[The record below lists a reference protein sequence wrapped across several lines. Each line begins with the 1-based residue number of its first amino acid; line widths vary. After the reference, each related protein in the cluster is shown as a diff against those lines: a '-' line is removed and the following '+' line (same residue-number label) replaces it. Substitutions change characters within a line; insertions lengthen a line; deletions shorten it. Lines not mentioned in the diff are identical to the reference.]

1 MLSMKKPQ
9 LRKSTVNNLIT
20 YAIVAVFYIVVTV
33 MIQTGNAS
41 RHMQSL
47 LVPICVNVVLAVSL
61 NLVIGF
67 LGELSLGHAAFMSVG
82 AYTGGLLSIFIE
94 NRFPDLPVMVRFPI
108 SILAGGLLGAVLGAL
123 VCIVVLRLKGDY
135 LAIVTLAFGEI
146 LRSIIINLEFTGGAS
161 GLKHVPQDASFNY
174 GIVLVFL
181 VLFVINNLAKSK
193 HGRAIQAL
201 RDNTI
206 AATSVGINATKY
218 KLMVFVIAAFFAGM
232 AGVLYSHNYSII
244 NAGTFDYNKSI
255 EILVMVVLGGIG
267 SVRGSVIAGAV
278 IAVLPEMLRSLQDYR
293 MLIYAI
299 VLIVMMLFTSNDQ
312 LKMYV
317 AKYNPVSFVKSKFA
331 AKKVKKE
338 EN

>member
-1 MLSMKKPQ
+1 MKKPQ
-9 LRKSTVNNLIT
+9 KLRKSTVNNLIT
-20 YAIVAVFYIVVTV
+20 YAMVLAFYIVVTV
-33 MIQTGNAS
+33 MVQTGAAS
-41 RHMQSL
+41 RHMKSL
-47 LVPICVNVVLAVSL
+47 LVPICVNIVLAVSL

-82 AYTGGLLSIFIE
+82 AYTGGLVSIWV
-94 NRFPDLPVMVRFPI
+94 NNNFPQIPVLVRFPL
-108 SILAGGLLGAVLGAL
+108 SIVLGGIVAAVFGAV
-123 VCIVVLRLKGDY
+123 VCAVVLRLKGDY

-146 LRSIIINLEFTGGAS
+146 LRSIIINLDFTGGAS
-161 GLKHVPQDASFNY
+161 GLKGVPQDATFTY
-174 GIVLVFL
+174 GIILVFIT
-181 VLFVINNLAKSK
+181 LFVINNLAKSK
-193 HGRAIQAL
+193 HGRAIMAL

-232 AGVLYSHNYSII
+232 AGTLYSHNYSII

-299 VLIVMMLFTSNDQ
+299 VLIAMMLFTSNDT
-312 LKMYV
+312 LKS
-317 AKYNPVSFVKSKFA
+317 YNPVNIVKKAVKGKLSKSK
-331 AKKVKKE
+331 E
-338 EN
+338 GN

>member
-1 MLSMKKPQ
+1 MKKIK

-20 YAIVAVFYIVVTV
+20 YAIVALFYIVVTV
-33 MIQTGNAS
+33 MIATGNAT

-47 LVPICVNVVLAVSL
+47 LVPICVNVTLAVSL

-67 LGELSLGHAAFMSVG
+67 LGELSLGHAAFMSIG
-82 AYTGGLLSIFIE
+82 AYTGGLLSIFMK
-94 NRFPDLPVMVRFPI
+94 NMFPNLPVMVRFPL
-108 SILAGGLLGAVLGAL
+108 SMLAGGIAGAIFGAL
-123 VCIVVLRLKGDY
+123 VCVVVLRLKGDY

-146 LRSIIINLEFTGGAS
+146 LRSIIINLDFTGGPS
-161 GLKHVPQDASFNY
+161 GLKGVPQDASFTY
-174 GIVLVFL
+174 GIILVFL
-181 VLFVINNLAKSK
+181 TLFVINNLAKSK

-218 KLMVFVIAAFFAGM
+218 KLMVFALAAFFAGM

-267 SVRGSVIAGAV
+267 SVRGSVIAGAL
-278 IAVLPEMLRSLQDYR
+278 IAVIPEMLRSLQDYR

-299 VLIVMMLFTSNDQ
+299 VLIVMMLGTSNEK
-312 LKMYV
+312 LKLLI
-317 AKYNPVSFVKSKFA
+317 AKYSPVQFVKNTLA

-338 EN
+338 EK

>member
-1 MLSMKKPQ
+1 MKKTK

-20 YAIVAVFYIVVTV
+20 YAIVALFYIVVTV
-33 MIQTGNAS
+33 MIATGNAT

-47 LVPICVNVVLAVSL
+47 LVPICVNVTLAVSL

-67 LGELSLGHAAFMSVG
+67 LGELSLGHAAFMSIG
-82 AYTGGLLSIFIE
+82 AYAGGLLSIFMK
-94 NRFPDLPVMVRFPI
+94 NMFPNLPVMVRFPL
-108 SILAGGLLGAVLGAL
+108 SMLAGGIVGAMFGAL
-123 VCIVVLRLKGDY
+123 VCVVVLRLKGDY

-146 LRSIIINLEFTGGAS
+146 LRSIIINLDFTGGPS
-161 GLKHVPQDASFNY
+161 GLKGVPQDATFTY
-174 GIVLVFL
+174 GIILVFL
-181 VLFVINNLAKSK
+181 TLFVINNLAKSK

-218 KLMVFVIAAFFAGM
+218 KLMVFALAAFFAGM

-267 SVRGSVIAGAV
+267 SVRGSVIAGAL
-278 IAVLPEMLRSLQDYR
+278 IAVIPEMLRSLQDYR

-299 VLIVMMLFTSNDQ
+299 VLIVMMLGTSNEK
-312 LKMYV
+312 LKLLI
-317 AKYNPVSFVKSKFA
+317 AKYSPVQFVKNTLA

-338 EN
+338 EK

>member
-1 MLSMKKPQ
+1 MKKTK

-20 YAIVAVFYIVVTV
+20 YAIVALFYIVVTV

-82 AYTGGLLSIFIE
+82 AYTGGLLSIYLK
-94 NRFPDLPVMVRFPI
+94 NAFPQIPVAVRFPI
-108 SILAGGLLGAVLGAL
+108 SILAGGILAAIFGAL
-123 VCIVVLRLKGDY
+123 VCVVVLRLKGDY

-146 LRSIIINLEFTGGAS
+146 LRSIVINLEFTGGAS
-161 GLKHVPQDASFNY
+161 GLKGVPQNASFTY
-174 GIVLVFL
+174 GIIMVFIT
-181 VLFVINNLAKSK
+181 LFVIQNLAKSK

-206 AATSVGINATKY
+206 AATSVGVNATRY
-218 KLMVFVIAAFFAGM
+218 KLLVFSVAAFFAGM
-232 AGVLYSHNYSII
+232 AGVLYSHNYSILT
-244 NAGTFDYNKSI
+244 AGTFDYNYSI

-267 SVRGSVIAGAV
+267 SVRGSVIAGAL
-278 IAVLPEMLRSLQDYR
+278 IAILPEMLRSLQDYR

-299 VLIVMMLFTSNDQ
+299 VLIVMMLFTSNEQ
-312 LKMYV
+312 LKLMV
-317 AKYNPVSFVKSKFA
+317 AKYSPVAAVKKALA
-331 AKKVKKE
+331 AKKSQKE

>member
-1 MLSMKKPQ
+1 MKKTK

-20 YAIVAVFYIVVTV
+20 YAIVALFYIVVTV
-33 MIQTGNAS
+33 MIATGNAT

-47 LVPICVNVVLAVSL
+47 LVPICVNVTLAVSL
-61 NLVIGF
+61 NVVIGF
-67 LGELSLGHAAFMSVG
+67 LGELSLGHAAFMSIG
-82 AYTGGLLSIFIE
+82 AYTGGLLSIFMK
-94 NRFPDLPVMVRFPI
+94 NMFPNLPVMVRFPL
-108 SILAGGLLGAVLGAL
+108 SMLAGGIAGAIFGAL
-123 VCIVVLRLKGDY
+123 VCVVVLRLKGDY

-146 LRSIIINLEFTGGAS
+146 LRSIIINLDFTGGPS
-161 GLKHVPQDASFNY
+161 GLKGVPQDASFTY
-174 GIVLVFL
+174 GIILVFL
-181 VLFVINNLAKSK
+181 TLFVINNLAKSK

-218 KLMVFVIAAFFAGM
+218 KLMVFALAAFFAGM

-267 SVRGSVIAGAV
+267 SVRGSVIAGAL
-278 IAVLPEMLRSLQDYR
+278 IAVIPEMLRSLQDYR

-299 VLIVMMLFTSNDQ
+299 VLIVMMLGTSNEK
-312 LKMYV
+312 LKLLI
-317 AKYNPVSFVKSKFA
+317 AKYSPVQFVKNTLA

-338 EN
+338 EK

>member
-1 MLSMKKPQ
+1 MKKTK

-20 YAIVAVFYIVVTV
+20 YAIVALFYIVVTV

-47 LVPICVNVVLAVSL
+47 LVPICVNIVLAVSL

-82 AYTGGLLSIFIE
+82 AYTGGLLSIYLK
-94 NRFPDLPVMVRFPI
+94 NAFPQLPVAVRFPV
-108 SILAGGLLGAVLGAL
+108 SILAGGILAAIFGAL
-123 VCIVVLRLKGDY
+123 VCVVVLRLKGDY

-146 LRSIIINLEFTGGAS
+146 LRSIVINLEFTGGAS
-161 GLKHVPQDASFNY
+161 GLKGVPQNASFTY
-174 GIVLVFL
+174 GIILVFIT
-181 VLFVINNLAKSK
+181 LFVIQNLAKSK

-206 AATSVGINATKY
+206 AAQSVGVNATRY
-218 KLMVFVIAAFFAGM
+218 KLLVFTLAAFFAGM
-232 AGVLYSHNYSII
+232 AGVLYSHNYSILT
-244 NAGTFDYNKSI
+244 AGTFDYNYSI

-267 SVRGSVIAGAV
+267 SVRGSVIAAAL
-278 IAVLPEMLRSLQDYR
+278 IAILPEMLRSLQDYR

-299 VLIVMMLFTSNDQ
+299 VLIVMMLFTSNEQ
-312 LKMYV
+312 LKLMV
-317 AKYNPVSFVKSKFA
+317 AKYSPINAVKKALA

>member
-1 MLSMKKPQ
+1 MKNLK

-20 YAIVAVFYIVVTV
+20 YAIVVLFYIVVTV
-33 MIQTGNAS
+33 MVQTGNAT

-82 AYTGGLLSIFIE
+82 AYTGGLLSIFIK
-94 NRFPDLPVMVRFPI
+94 NTFPNIPEAVRFPV
-108 SILAGGLLGAVLGAL
+108 SILAGGILAAIFGAI
-123 VCIVVLRLKGDY
+123 VCVVVLRLKGDY

-146 LRSIIINLEFTGGAS
+146 LRNIIINFEFTGGPS
-161 GLKHVPQDASFNY
+161 GLKGVPQSATFTY
-174 GIVLVFL
+174 GFILVMIT
-181 VLFVINNLAKSK
+181 LFVINNLAKSK

-218 KLMVFVIAAFFAGM
+218 KLMVFALAAFFAGM

-267 SVRGSVIAGAV
+267 SVRGSVIAGAL
-278 IAVLPEMLRSLQDYR
+278 IAVIPEMLRSLQDYR

-299 VLIVMMLFTSNDQ
+299 VLIVMMICTSNDTV
-312 LKMYV
+312 KMLI
-317 AKYNPVSFVKSKFA
+317 AKYSPAKFVKDKFA
-331 AKKVKKE
+331 AKKAKKE

>member
-1 MLSMKKPQ
+1 MKKTK

-20 YAIVAVFYIVVTV
+20 YAMVALFYIVVTV
-33 MIQTGNAS
+33 MINTGNAS
-41 RHMQSL
+41 RHLQSL

-82 AYTGGLLSIFIE
+82 AYTGGLLAIYFKNS
-94 NRFPDLPVMVRFPI
+94 FPQIPVAVRFPLAM
-108 SILAGGLLGAVLGAL
+108 LAGGIVAAIFGAI
-123 VCIVVLRLKGDY
+123 VCVVVLRLKGDY

-146 LRSIIINLEFTGGAS
+146 LRSVIINLEFTGGAS
-161 GLKHVPQDASFNY
+161 GLKGVPQNASFTY
-174 GIVLVFL
+174 GIIMVFL

-206 AATSVGINATKY
+206 AATSVGVNATRY
-218 KLMVFVIAAFFAGM
+218 KLLVFVIAAFFAGM
-232 AGVLYSHNYSII
+232 AGTLYSHNYSILT
-244 NAGTFDYNKSI
+244 AGTFDYNKSI

-267 SVRGSVIAGAV
+267 SIRGSVIAGAL
-278 IAVLPEMLRSLQDYR
+278 IAVIPEMLRSLQDYR

-299 VLIVMMLFTSNDQ
+299 VLIVMMLFTSNEQ
-312 LKMYV
+312 LKLMV
-317 AKYNPVSFVKSKFA
+317 AKYNPVNYIKKA
-331 AKKVKKE
+331 MKAKKQKE

>member
-1 MLSMKKPQ
+1 MKKTK

-20 YAIVAVFYIVVTV
+20 YAIVALFYIVVTV
-33 MIQTGNAS
+33 MIATGNAT

-47 LVPICVNVVLAVSL
+47 LVPICVNVTLAVSL

-67 LGELSLGHAAFMSVG
+67 LGELSLGHAAFMSIG
-82 AYTGGLLSIFIE
+82 AYTGGLLSIFMK
-94 NRFPDLPVMVRFPI
+94 NMFPNLPVMVRFPL
-108 SILAGGLLGAVLGAL
+108 SMLAGGIVGAMFGAL
-123 VCIVVLRLKGDY
+123 VCVVVLRLKGDY

-146 LRSIIINLEFTGGAS
+146 LRSIIINLDFTGGPS
-161 GLKHVPQDASFNY
+161 GLKGVPQDASFTY
-174 GIVLVFL
+174 GIILVFL
-181 VLFVINNLAKSK
+181 TLFVINNLAKSK

-218 KLMVFVIAAFFAGM
+218 KLMVFALAAFFAGM

-267 SVRGSVIAGAV
+267 SIRGSVIAGAL
-278 IAVLPEMLRSLQDYR
+278 IAVIPEMLRSLQDYR

-299 VLIVMMLFTSNDQ
+299 VLIVMMLGTSNEK
-312 LKMYV
+312 LKLLI
-317 AKYNPVSFVKSKFA
+317 AKYSPVQFVKNTLA

-338 EN
+338 EK

>member
-1 MLSMKKPQ
+1 MKKTK

-20 YAIVAVFYIVVTV
+20 YAIVALFYIVVTV
-33 MIQTGNAS
+33 MIATGNAT

-47 LVPICVNVVLAVSL
+47 LVPICVNVTLAVSL

-67 LGELSLGHAAFMSVG
+67 LGELSLGHAAFMSIG
-82 AYTGGLLSIFIE
+82 AYAGGLLSIFMK
-94 NRFPDLPVMVRFPI
+94 NMFPNLPVMVRFPL
-108 SILAGGLLGAVLGAL
+108 SMLAGGIVGAMFGAL
-123 VCIVVLRLKGDY
+123 VCVVVLRLKGDY

-146 LRSIIINLEFTGGAS
+146 LRSIIINLEFTGGPS
-161 GLKHVPQDASFNY
+161 GLKGVPQDASFTY
-174 GIVLVFL
+174 GIILVFL
-181 VLFVINNLAKSK
+181 TLFVINNLAKSK

-218 KLMVFVIAAFFAGM
+218 KLMVFALAAFFAGM

-267 SVRGSVIAGAV
+267 SVRGSVIAGAL
-278 IAVLPEMLRSLQDYR
+278 IAVIPEMLRSLQDYR

-299 VLIVMMLFTSNDQ
+299 VLIVMMLGTSNEK
-312 LKMYV
+312 LKLLI
-317 AKYNPVSFVKSKFA
+317 AKYSPVQFVKNTLA

-338 EN
+338 EK

>member
-1 MLSMKKPQ
+1 MKNKK

-20 YAIVAVFYIVVTV
+20 YAIVLLFYIVVTV
-33 MIQTGNAS
+33 MINTGHAS
-41 RHMQSL
+41 RHMKSL
-47 LVPICVNVVLAVSL
+47 LVPICINVVLAVSL

-82 AYTGGLLSIFIE
+82 AYTGGLLSIFMK
-94 NRFPDLPVMVRFPI
+94 NAFPNLPVMLRFTM
-108 SILAGGLLGAVLGAL
+108 SIVAGGIAGALFGAL
-123 VCIVVLRLKGDY
+123 VCVVVLRLKGDY

-161 GLKHVPQDASFNY
+161 GLKGVPQNATFTY
-174 GIVLVFL
+174 GIVLVFIT
-181 VLFVINNLAKSK
+181 LFVINNLAKSK

-218 KLMVFVIAAFFAGM
+218 KLMVFALAAFFAGM

-244 NAGTFDYNKSI
+244 SAGTFDYNKSI

-267 SVRGSVIAGAV
+267 SIRGSVIAGAL
-278 IAVLPEMLRSLQDYR
+278 IAILPEMLRSLQDYR

-299 VLIVMMLFTSNDQ
+299 VLIVMMLGTSNDRVKT
-312 LKMYV
+312 LIS
-317 AKYNPVSFVKSKFA
+317 KYSPVNIVKNKLNP
-331 AKKVKKE
+331 KKE
-338 EN
+338 EA

>member
-1 MLSMKKPQ
+1 MKKTK

-20 YAIVAVFYIVVTV
+20 YAIVALFYIVVTV

-82 AYTGGLLSIFIE
+82 AYTGGLLSIYLK
-94 NRFPDLPVMVRFPI
+94 NAFPQIPVAVRFPI
-108 SILAGGLLGAVLGAL
+108 SILAGGILAAIFGAL
-123 VCIVVLRLKGDY
+123 VCVVVLRLKGDY

-146 LRSIIINLEFTGGAS
+146 LRSIVINLEFTGGAS
-161 GLKHVPQDASFNY
+161 GLKGVPQNASFTY
-174 GIVLVFL
+174 GIIMVFIT
-181 VLFVINNLAKSK
+181 LFVIQNLAKSK

-206 AATSVGINATKY
+206 AATSVGVNATRY
-218 KLMVFVIAAFFAGM
+218 KLLVFTLAAFFAGM
-232 AGVLYSHNYSII
+232 AGVLYSHNYSILT
-244 NAGTFDYNKSI
+244 AGTFDYNYSI

-267 SVRGSVIAGAV
+267 SVRGSVIAGAL
-278 IAVLPEMLRSLQDYR
+278 IAILPEMLRSLQDYR

-299 VLIVMMLFTSNDQ
+299 VLIVMMLFTSNEQ
-312 LKMYV
+312 LKLMV
-317 AKYNPVSFVKSKFA
+317 AKYSPVAAVKKALA
-331 AKKVKKE
+331 AKKSQKE

>member
-1 MLSMKKPQ
+1 MKKTK

-20 YAIVAVFYIVVTV
+20 YAIVLLFYIVVTV

-82 AYTGGLLSIFIE
+82 AYTGGLLSILFK
-94 NRFPDLPVMVRFPI
+94 NMFPQLPVMLRFTM
-108 SILAGGLLGAVLGAL
+108 SIVAGGIAGAVFGAI
-123 VCIVVLRLKGDY
+123 VCVVVLRLKGDY

-161 GLKHVPQDASFNY
+161 GLKGVPQDATFTY
-174 GIVLVFL
+174 GMVLVFIT
-181 VLFVINNLAKSK
+181 LFVINNLAKSK

-218 KLMVFVIAAFFAGM
+218 KLMVFALAAFFAGM

-267 SVRGSVIAGAV
+267 SVRGSVIAGAL
-278 IAVLPEMLRSLQDYR
+278 IAILPEMLRSLQDYR

-299 VLIVMMLFTSNDQ
+299 VLIVMMLGTSNDKI
-312 LKMYV
+312 KMYI
-317 AKYNPVSFVKSKFA
+317 AKYSPVNFVKSKL
-331 AKKVKKE
+331 KKSDKE
-338 EN
+338 EA

>member
-1 MLSMKKPQ
+1 MKKTK

-20 YAIVAVFYIVVTV
+20 YAIVALFYIVVTV

-82 AYTGGLLSIFIE
+82 AYTGGLLSIFLKKAL
-94 NRFPDLPVMVRFPI
+94 PGLPVAVRFPLA
-108 SILAGGLLGAVLGAL
+108 ILAGGILAAIFGAI
-123 VCIVVLRLKGDY
+123 VCVVVLRLKGDY

-146 LRSIIINLEFTGGAS
+146 LRSVIINLDFTGGPS
-161 GLKHVPQDASFNY
+161 GLKGVPQNASFTY
-174 GIVLVFL
+174 GIILVFM

-218 KLMVFVIAAFFAGM
+218 KLMVFAIAAFFAGM
-232 AGVLYSHNYSII
+232 AGALYSHNYSII

-267 SVRGSVIAGAV
+267 SVRGSVIAGAL
-278 IAVLPEMLRSLQDYR
+278 IAVIPEMLRSLQDYR

-299 VLIVMMLFTSNDQ
+299 VLIVMMLFTSNET
-312 LKMYV
+312 LKLQV
-317 AKYNPVSFVKSKFA
+317 AKYNPANYVKKALA
-331 AKKVKKE
+331 AKKQKE

>member
-1 MLSMKKPQ
+1 MKKPN
-9 LRKSTVNNLIT
+9 LRKSTANNLIT
-20 YAIVAVFYIVVTV
+20 YAIVALFYIVVTV
-33 MIQTGNAS
+33 MIQTGHAS

-67 LGELSLGHAAFMSVG
+67 LGELSLGHAAFMSIG
-82 AYTGGLLSIFIE
+82 AYTGGLLSILMK
-94 NRFPDLPVMVRFPI
+94 NMFPNLPVMVRFPL
-108 SILAGGLLGAVLGAL
+108 SILAGGIAGAIFGAL
-123 VCIVVLRLKGDY
+123 VCVVVLRLKGDY

-146 LRSIIINLEFTGGAS
+146 LRSIIINLEFTGGPS
-161 GLKHVPQDASFNY
+161 GLKGVPQDASFTY
-174 GIVLVFL
+174 GIILVFIT
-181 VLFVINNLAKSK
+181 LFVINNLAKSK

-218 KLMVFVIAAFFAGM
+218 KLMVFALAAFFAGM

-267 SVRGSVIAGAV
+267 SVRGSVIAGAL
-278 IAVLPEMLRSLQDYR
+278 IAVIPEMLRSLQDYR

-299 VLIVMMLFTSNDQ
+299 VLIVMMIGTSNEKVK
-312 LKMYV
+312 LLI
-317 AKYNPVSFVKSKFA
+317 AKYSPVKFVKNTLA
-331 AKKVKKE
+331 QKKAQKE
-338 EN
+338 EK

>member
-1 MLSMKKPQ
+1 MKNLK

-20 YAIVAVFYIVVTV
+20 YAIVVLFYIVVMV
-33 MIQTGNAS
+33 MIQTGNAT

-82 AYTGGLLSIFIE
+82 AYTGGLLSIFIK
-94 NRFPDLPVMVRFPI
+94 NNLPNLPEVVRFPI
-108 SILAGGLLGAVLGAL
+108 SILAGGLLAAIFGAI
-123 VCIVVLRLKGDY
+123 VCVVVLRLKGDY

-146 LRSIIINLEFTGGAS
+146 LRSIIINLEFTGGPS
-161 GLKHVPQDASFNY
+161 GLKGVPQSASFTY
-174 GIVLVFL
+174 GFILVMIT
-181 VLFVINNLAKSK
+181 LFVINNLAKSK

-218 KLMVFVIAAFFAGM
+218 KLMVFALAAFFAGM

-267 SVRGSVIAGAV
+267 SVRGSVIAGAL
-278 IAVLPEMLRSLQDYR
+278 IAVIPEMLRSLQDYR

-299 VLIVMMLFTSNDQ
+299 VLIAMMLFTSNDT
-312 LKMYV
+312 LKLAV
-317 AKYNPVSFVKSKFA
+317 AKYSPVKFVKKQLSSKKA
-331 AKKVKKE
+331 QKE

>member
-1 MLSMKKPQ
+1 MKNLK

-20 YAIVAVFYIVVTV
+20 YAIVVLFYIVVMV
-33 MIQTGNAS
+33 MIQTGNAT

-82 AYTGGLLSIFIE
+82 AYTGGLLSIFIK
-94 NRFPDLPVMVRFPI
+94 NNLPNLPEVVRFPI
-108 SILAGGLLGAVLGAL
+108 SILAGGILAAIFGAI
-123 VCIVVLRLKGDY
+123 VCVVVLRLKGDY

-146 LRSIIINLEFTGGAS
+146 LRSIIINLEFTGGPS
-161 GLKHVPQDASFNY
+161 GLKGVPQSASFTY
-174 GIVLVFL
+174 GFILVMIT
-181 VLFVINNLAKSK
+181 LFVINNLAKSK

-218 KLMVFVIAAFFAGM
+218 KLMVFALAAFFAGM

-267 SVRGSVIAGAV
+267 SVRGSVIAGAL
-278 IAVLPEMLRSLQDYR
+278 IAVIPEMLRSLQDYR

-299 VLIVMMLFTSNDQ
+299 VLIAMMLFTSNDT
-312 LKMYV
+312 LKLAV
-317 AKYNPVSFVKSKFA
+317 AKYSPVQFVKKQLSSKKA
-331 AKKVKKE
+331 QKE

>member
-1 MLSMKKPQ
+1 MKKTK

-20 YAIVAVFYIVVTV
+20 YAIVAVFYIVVMA
-33 MIQTGNAS
+33 MIATGNAT

-47 LVPICVNVVLAVSL
+47 LVPICVNVTLAVSL

-67 LGELSLGHAAFMSVG
+67 LGELSLGHAAFMSIG
-82 AYTGGLLSIFIE
+82 AYTGGLLSIFMK
-94 NRFPDLPVMVRFPI
+94 NMFPNLPVMVRFPL
-108 SILAGGLLGAVLGAL
+108 SMLAGGIVGAMFGAL
-123 VCIVVLRLKGDY
+123 VCVVVLRLKGDY

-146 LRSIIINLEFTGGAS
+146 LRSIIINLDFTGGPS
-161 GLKHVPQDASFNY
+161 GLKGVPQDASFTY
-174 GIVLVFL
+174 GIILVFL
-181 VLFVINNLAKSK
+181 TLFVINNLAKSK

-218 KLMVFVIAAFFAGM
+218 KLMVFALAAFFAGM

-267 SVRGSVIAGAV
+267 SVRGSVIAGAL
-278 IAVLPEMLRSLQDYR
+278 IAVIPEMLRSLQDYR

-299 VLIVMMLFTSNDQ
+299 VLIVMMLGTSNEK
-312 LKMYV
+312 LKLLI
-317 AKYNPVSFVKSKFA
+317 AKYSPVQFVKNTLA

-338 EN
+338 EK

>member
-1 MLSMKKPQ
+1 MKNLK

-20 YAIVAVFYIVVTV
+20 YAIVLVFYAVVMV
-33 MIQTGNAS
+33 MIQTGNAT

-82 AYTGGLLSIFIE
+82 AYTGGLLSIFIK
-94 NRFPDLPVMVRFPI
+94 NALPNLPEVVRFPL
-108 SILAGGLLGAVLGAL
+108 SILAGGILAAIFGAI
-123 VCIVVLRLKGDY
+123 VCVVVLRLKGDY

-146 LRSIIINLEFTGGAS
+146 LRSVIINLDFTGGPS
-161 GLKHVPQDASFNY
+161 GLKGVPQSATFTY
-174 GIVLVFL
+174 GIILVLIT
-181 VLFVINNLAKSK
+181 LFVINNLAKSK

-218 KLMVFVIAAFFAGM
+218 KLMVFALAAFFAGM

-267 SVRGSVIAGAV
+267 SIRGSVIAGAL
-278 IAVLPEMLRSLQDYR
+278 IAVIPEMLRSLQDYR

-299 VLIVMMLFTSNDQ
+299 VLIAMMLFTSNDT
-312 LKMYV
+312 LKLAV
-317 AKYNPVSFVKSKFA
+317 AKYSPVQFVKKLLKG
-331 AKKVKKE
+331 KKAQKE

>member
-1 MLSMKKPQ
+1 MKKLQ
-9 LRKSTVNNLIT
+9 NLRKSTVNNLIT
-20 YAIVAVFYIVVTV
+20 YAMVLIFYIVVTV
-33 MIQTGNAS
+33 MVQTGNAS
-41 RHMQSL
+41 RHLQSL

-82 AYTGGLLSIFIE
+82 AYTGGLLSIFMK
-94 NRFPDLPVMVRFPI
+94 NMFPDLPVIARFSL
-108 SILAGGLLGAVLGAL
+108 SIVAGGLSGAIFGAL

-161 GLKHVPQDASFNY
+161 GLKGVPQDASFTY
-174 GIVLVFL
+174 GIVLVFIT
-181 VLFVINNLAKSK
+181 LFVINNLAKSK

-218 KLMVFVIAAFFAGM
+218 KLMVFALAAFFAGM

-255 EILVMVVLGGIG
+255 EILVMVVLGRIG

-293 MLIYAI
+293 MLIYAV
-299 VLIVMMLFTSNDQ
+299 VLIAMMLLGSSEKLRMLTYRFSPKK
-312 LKMYV
+312 LL
-317 AKYNPVSFVKSKFA
+317 AKAVKTVKN
-331 AKKVKKE
+331 KKE
-338 EN
+338 EA

>member
-1 MLSMKKPQ
+1 MKKTK

-20 YAIVAVFYIVVTV
+20 YAIVALFYIVVTV

-82 AYTGGLLSIFIE
+82 AYTGGLLSIYLK
-94 NRFPDLPVMVRFPI
+94 NAFPQIPVAVRFPI
-108 SILAGGLLGAVLGAL
+108 SILAGGILAAIFGAL
-123 VCIVVLRLKGDY
+123 VCVVVLRLKGDY

-146 LRSIIINLEFTGGAS
+146 LRSIVINLEFTGGAS
-161 GLKHVPQDASFNY
+161 GLKGVPQNASFTY
-174 GIVLVFL
+174 GIILVFIT
-181 VLFVINNLAKSK
+181 LFVIQNLAKSK

-206 AATSVGINATKY
+206 AATSVGVNATRY
-218 KLMVFVIAAFFAGM
+218 KLLVFTIAAFFAGM
-232 AGVLYSHNYSII
+232 AGVLYSHNYSILT
-244 NAGTFDYNKSI
+244 AGTFDYNYSI

-267 SVRGSVIAGAV
+267 SVRGSVIAGAL
-278 IAVLPEMLRSLQDYR
+278 IAILPEMLRSLQDYR

-299 VLIVMMLFTSNDQ
+299 VLIVMMLFTSNEQ
-312 LKMYV
+312 LKLMV
-317 AKYNPVSFVKSKFA
+317 AKYSPVAAVKKAFA

>member
-1 MLSMKKPQ
+1 MKKTK

-20 YAIVAVFYIVVTV
+20 YAIVALFYIVVTV
-33 MIQTGNAS
+33 MIATGNAT

-47 LVPICVNVVLAVSL
+47 LVPICVNVTLAVSL

-67 LGELSLGHAAFMSVG
+67 LGELSLGHAAFMSIG
-82 AYTGGLLSIFIE
+82 AYTGGLLSIFMK
-94 NRFPDLPVMVRFPI
+94 NMFPNLPVMVRFPL
-108 SILAGGLLGAVLGAL
+108 SMLAGGIAGAMFGAL
-123 VCIVVLRLKGDY
+123 VCVVVLRLKGDY

-146 LRSIIINLEFTGGAS
+146 LRSIIINLDFTGGPS
-161 GLKHVPQDASFNY
+161 GLKGVPQDASFTY
-174 GIVLVFL
+174 GIILVFL
-181 VLFVINNLAKSK
+181 TLFVINNLAKSK

-218 KLMVFVIAAFFAGM
+218 KLMVFALAAFFAGM

-267 SVRGSVIAGAV
+267 SVRGSVIAGAL
-278 IAVLPEMLRSLQDYR
+278 IAVIPEMLRSLQDYR

-299 VLIVMMLFTSNDQ
+299 VLIVMMLGTSNEK
-312 LKMYV
+312 LKLLI
-317 AKYNPVSFVKSKFA
+317 AKYSPVQFVKNTLA

-338 EN
+338 EK

>member
-1 MLSMKKPQ
+1 MKKTK

-20 YAIVAVFYIVVTV
+20 YAIVALFYIVVTV
-33 MIQTGNAS
+33 MIATGNAT

-47 LVPICVNVVLAVSL
+47 LVPICVNVTLAVSL

-67 LGELSLGHAAFMSVG
+67 LGELSLGHAAFMSIG
-82 AYTGGLLSIFIE
+82 AYAGGLLSIFMK
-94 NRFPDLPVMVRFPI
+94 NMFPNLPVMVRFPL
-108 SILAGGLLGAVLGAL
+108 SMLAGGIVGAMFGAL
-123 VCIVVLRLKGDY
+123 VCVVVLRLKGDY

-146 LRSIIINLEFTGGAS
+146 LRSIIINLDFTGGPS
-161 GLKHVPQDASFNY
+161 GLKGVPQDASFTY
-174 GIVLVFL
+174 GIILVFL
-181 VLFVINNLAKSK
+181 TLFVINNLAKSK

-218 KLMVFVIAAFFAGM
+218 KLMVFALAAFFAGM

-267 SVRGSVIAGAV
+267 SVRGSVIAGAL
-278 IAVLPEMLRSLQDYR
+278 IAVIPEMLRSLQDYR

-299 VLIVMMLFTSNDQ
+299 VLIVMMLGTSNEK
-312 LKMYV
+312 LKLLI
-317 AKYNPVSFVKSKFA
+317 AKYSPVQFVKNTLA

-338 EN
+338 EK

>member
-1 MLSMKKPQ
+1 MKNQK

-20 YAIVAVFYIVVTV
+20 YAMVLLFYIVVTV
-33 MIQTGNAS
+33 MINTGHAS
-41 RHMQSL
+41 RHMKSL
-47 LVPICVNVVLAVSL
+47 LVPICINVVLAVSL

-82 AYTGGLLSIFIE
+82 AYTGGLLSIFMK
-94 NRFPDLPVMVRFPI
+94 NAFPNLPVMLRFTM
-108 SILAGGLLGAVLGAL
+108 SIVAGGIAGAIFGAL
-123 VCIVVLRLKGDY
+123 VCVVVLRLKGDY

-161 GLKHVPQDASFNY
+161 GLKGVPQNATFTY
-174 GIVLVFL
+174 GIVLVFIT
-181 VLFVINNLAKSK
+181 LFVINNLAKSK

-218 KLMVFVIAAFFAGM
+218 KLMVFALAAFFAGM

-244 NAGTFDYNKSI
+244 SAGTFDYNKSI

-299 VLIVMMLFTSNDQ
+299 VLIVMMLGTSNEKVKN
-312 LKMYV
+312 LI
-317 AKYNPVSFVKSKFA
+317 AKYSPVQLVKKQLT
-331 AKKVKKE
+331 AKKANKE
-338 EN
+338 ET

>member
-1 MLSMKKPQ
+1 MKKTK

-20 YAIVAVFYIVVTV
+20 YAIVALFYIVVTV
-33 MIQTGNAS
+33 MIATGNAT

-47 LVPICVNVVLAVSL
+47 LVPICVNVTLAVSL

-67 LGELSLGHAAFMSVG
+67 LGELSLGHAAFMSIG
-82 AYTGGLLSIFIE
+82 AYTGGLLSIFMK
-94 NRFPDLPVMVRFPI
+94 NMFPNLPVMVRFPL
-108 SILAGGLLGAVLGAL
+108 SMLAGGIAGAIFGAL
-123 VCIVVLRLKGDY
+123 VCVVVLRLKGDY

-146 LRSIIINLEFTGGAS
+146 LRSIIINLDFTGGPS
-161 GLKHVPQDASFNY
+161 GLKGVPQDASFTY
-174 GIVLVFL
+174 GIILVFL
-181 VLFVINNLAKSK
+181 TLFVINNLAKSK

-218 KLMVFVIAAFFAGM
+218 KLMVFALAAFFAGM

-267 SVRGSVIAGAV
+267 SVRGSVIAGAL
-278 IAVLPEMLRSLQDYR
+278 IAVIPEMLRSLQDYR
-293 MLIYAI
+293 MRISAI
-299 VLIVMMLFTSNDQ
+299 VLIVMMLGTSNEK
-312 LKMYV
+312 LKLLI
-317 AKYNPVSFVKSKFA
+317 AKYSPVQFVKNTLA

-338 EN
+338 EK

>member
-1 MLSMKKPQ
+1 MKKPK
-9 LRKSTVNNLIT
+9 LRKSTVNNLVT
-20 YAIVAVFYIVVTV
+20 YAIVALFYIVVTV
-33 MIQTGNAS
+33 MIQTGNAT

-82 AYTGGLLSIFIE
+82 AYTGGLLSIFLKKAL
-94 NRFPDLPVMVRFPI
+94 PDLPVAVRFPL
-108 SILAGGLLGAVLGAL
+108 SILAGGILAAIFGAI
-123 VCIVVLRLKGDY
+123 VCVVVLRLKGDY

-146 LRSIIINLEFTGGAS
+146 LRSVIINLEFTGGAS
-161 GLKHVPQDASFNY
+161 GLKGVPQNASFTY
-174 GIVLVFL
+174 GIILVFL

-206 AATSVGINATKY
+206 AATSVGINATRY
-218 KLMVFVIAAFFAGM
+218 KLMVFAIAAFFAGM
-232 AGVLYSHNYSII
+232 AGALYSHNYSII
-244 NAGTFDYNKSI
+244 TAGTFDYNKSI

-267 SVRGSVIAGAV
+267 SVRGSVIAGAL
-278 IAVLPEMLRSLQDYR
+278 IAVIPEMLRSLQDYR

-299 VLIVMMLFTSNDQ
+299 VLIVMMLFTSNET
-312 LKMYV
+312 LKLQV
-317 AKYNPVSFVKSKFA
+317 AKYNPANYVKKFFASK
-331 AKKVKKE
+331 KHKE

>member
-1 MLSMKKPQ
+1 MKKTK

-20 YAIVAVFYIVVTV
+20 YAIVALFYIVVTV

-82 AYTGGLLSIFIE
+82 AYTGGLLSIYLK
-94 NRFPDLPVMVRFPI
+94 NAFPQIPVAVRFPI
-108 SILAGGLLGAVLGAL
+108 SILAGGILAAIFGAL
-123 VCIVVLRLKGDY
+123 VCVVVLRLKGDY

-146 LRSIIINLEFTGGAS
+146 LRSIVINLEFTGGAS
-161 GLKHVPQDASFNY
+161 GLKGVPQNASFTY
-174 GIVLVFL
+174 GIIMVFIT
-181 VLFVINNLAKSK
+181 LFVIQNLAKSK

-206 AATSVGINATKY
+206 AAQSVGVNATRY
-218 KLMVFVIAAFFAGM
+218 KLLVFTLAAFFAGM
-232 AGVLYSHNYSII
+232 AGVLYSHNYSILT
-244 NAGTFDYNKSI
+244 AGTFDYNYSI

-267 SVRGSVIAGAV
+267 SVRGSVIAVAL
-278 IAVLPEMLRSLQDYR
+278 IAILPEMLRSLQDYR

-299 VLIVMMLFTSNDQ
+299 VLIVMMLFTSNEQ
-312 LKMYV
+312 LKLVV
-317 AKYNPVSFVKSKFA
+317 AKYSPVAAVKKALA
-331 AKKVKKE
+331 AKKSQKE

>member
-1 MLSMKKPQ
+1 MKKTK

-20 YAIVAVFYIVVTV
+20 YAIVLLFYIVVTV
-33 MIQTGNAS
+33 MIATGNAS

-82 AYTGGLLSIFIE
+82 AYTGGLLSILFK
-94 NRFPDLPVMVRFPI
+94 NMFPQLPVMLRFTM
-108 SILAGGLLGAVLGAL
+108 SIVAGGIAGAVFGAI
-123 VCIVVLRLKGDY
+123 VCVVVLRLKGDY

-161 GLKHVPQDASFNY
+161 GLKGVPQDATFTY
-174 GIVLVFL
+174 GMVLVFIT
-181 VLFVINNLAKSK
+181 LFVINNLAKSK

-218 KLMVFVIAAFFAGM
+218 KLMVFALAAFFAGM

-267 SVRGSVIAGAV
+267 SVRGSVIAGAL
-278 IAVLPEMLRSLQDYR
+278 IAILPEMLRSLQDYR

-299 VLIVMMLFTSNDQ
+299 VLIVMMLGTSNDKI
-312 LKMYV
+312 KMYI
-317 AKYNPVSFVKSKFA
+317 AKYSPVNFVKSKL
-331 AKKVKKE
+331 KKSDKE
-338 EN
+338 EA